1 VSRTALTPDRA
12 LDEAMTLADADG
24 LSGLTMRKLARQLG
38 VEAMSLYYHF
48 PNKDALLD
56 GMVDLVFA
64 EVELPRPGEPW
75 QPAMQ
80 RRAESLRAALLRHP
94 WAVELLDSRKTPGAA
109 TLTHHEAI
117 IRNLREANFSWSMT
131 AHAFSLIDAYVFGFV
146 IQEIQLPFDTPEE
159 SQDLAEDIM
168 AGMADMAAAFPYLT
182 AFTMEHVMQPGYNY
196 SEEFVYGLQLVLQGL
211 RRDHTPAEPTA
222 DSR

>member
-1 VSRTALTPDRA
+1 
-12 LDEAMTLADADG
+12 MTLADTDG
-24 LSGLTMRKLARQLG
+24 LRGLTMRKLARQLG

-64 EVELPRPGEPW
+64 EVELPQPDEPW

-94 WAVELLDSRKTPGAA
+94 WAVELLDSRKTPGPA

-117 IRNLREANFSWSMT
+117 IRNLREADFSWPLT
-131 AHAFSLIDAYVFGFV
+131 AHAVSLIDAYVFGFV

-159 SQDLAEDIM
+159 SQELAEDIV

-196 SEEFVYGLQLVLQGL
+196 SAEFDYGLQLVLQGL
-211 RRDHTPAEPTA
+211 QRDHTKRA
-222 DSR
+222 

>member
-1 VSRTALTPDRA
+1 MSRTALTPERA
-12 LDEAMTLADADG
+12 LEQAMTLADTDG
-24 LSGLTMRKLARQLG
+24 LRGLTMRKLARQLG

-64 EVELPRPGEPW
+64 EVELPQPDEPW

-94 WAVELLDSRKTPGAA
+94 WAVELLDSRKTPGPA

-117 IRNLREANFSWSMT
+117 IRNLREADFSWPLT

-159 SQDLAEDIM
+159 SQELAEDIV

-196 SEEFVYGLQLVLQGL
+196 SAEFDYGLQLVLQGL
-211 RRDHTPAEPTA
+211 QRDHTSKA
-222 DSR
+222 